1 MKLMSVLAMLNVR
14 NEAGLALLAVSGAMC
29 AAALCAWAYALA
41 ARRQARPGMG
51 RTVSNQGK

>member
-1 MKLMSVLAMLNVR
+1 MSVLAMLNVR
-14 NEAGLALLAVSGAMC
+14 NEAGLELLAVSGAMC

-51 RTVSNQGK
+51 RTVSNQGN